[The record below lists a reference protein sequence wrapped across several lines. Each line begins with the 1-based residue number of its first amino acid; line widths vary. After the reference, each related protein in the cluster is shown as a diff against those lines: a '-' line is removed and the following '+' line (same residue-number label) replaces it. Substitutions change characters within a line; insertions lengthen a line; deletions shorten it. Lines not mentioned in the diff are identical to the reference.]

1 MNALATLG
9 RIAVASVVAGGMTLG
24 SLLVVAWMNDDRA
37 QREEEPARAQPRTVP
52 VLPPPPEPTQTAS
65 DDALP
70 EAPTQSAAAPTP
82 SVAPPTP
89 APLQIAGLAPAAGP
103 GTLRIG
109 GGGTL
114 PSMGN
119 LPGAD
124 LPSTADEGEE
134 TPARA
139 RTRPAP
145 RYPAIAQRKG
155 LEGSVTVRLRVD
167 ETGRV
172 TQAIVV
178 KSDPP
183 GVFDDAALG
192 AARLY
197 RFAPAR
203 RGGEAV
209 ASTLQQTIRFELQR

>member
-1 MNALATLG
+1 MSAVSTLG
-9 RIAVASVVAGGMTLG
+9 RAALGSAVACGMTLG
-24 SLLVVAWMNDDRA
+24 SLMLVAWMNNDPGLG
-37 QREEEPARAQPRTVP
+37 EEEPARAQPKSVP
-52 VLPPPPEPTQTAS
+52 VLPPPPEPTPTLS

-70 EAPTQSAAAPTP
+70 DAPTPSATAPTP

-89 APLQIAGLAPAAGP
+89 APPQIAGLAPAAGP

-109 GGGTL
+109 GGGSL
-114 PSMGN
+114 PSMGT
-119 LPGAD
+119 LPGSD
-124 LPSTADEGEE
+124 LPAVADEGEE

-139 RTRPAP
+139 RTRPSP
-145 RYPAIAQRKG
+145 RYPALAQRKG

-167 ETGRV
+167 ENGRV
-172 TQAIVV
+172 TQAVVV

-197 RFAPAR
+197 RFSPAR
-203 RGGEAV
+203 RGGNAV